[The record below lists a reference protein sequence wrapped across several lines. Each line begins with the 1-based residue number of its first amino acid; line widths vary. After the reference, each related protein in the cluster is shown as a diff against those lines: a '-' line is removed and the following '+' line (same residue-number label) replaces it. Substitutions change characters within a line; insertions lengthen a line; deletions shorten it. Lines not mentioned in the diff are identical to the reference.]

1 MNMMTYT
8 APCAEVLVFRLE
20 GDFLN
25 GTNLRPDSQ
34 KPTENY
40 YGPESDDD
48 NWM

>member
-1 MNMMTYT
+1 MTYI

-34 KPTENY
+34 PIDDMELMDDSENW
-40 YGPESDDD
+40 G
-48 NWM
+48 